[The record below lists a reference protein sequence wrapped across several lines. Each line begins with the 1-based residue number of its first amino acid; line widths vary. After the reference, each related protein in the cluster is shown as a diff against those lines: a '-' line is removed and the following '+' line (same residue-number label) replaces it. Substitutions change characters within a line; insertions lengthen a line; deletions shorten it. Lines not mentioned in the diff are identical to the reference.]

1 MQVKWNQFVYLLCDA
16 KQRNVEEDEYHS
28 LIEQQLQLLGWSL
41 YNKEICHKPSLH
53 IGNSSSIIP
62 DILVKRGDD
71 EEFVIEVKRPSHKQV
86 KKDIEQLE
94 SYMRQLKLSVG
105 IYIGEHIEVFYDM
118 AESKDAVSVLKIPL
132 EINAENGVLFID
144 QFLKDFFD
152 KKRLLLFCKEQVEI
166 LEHEKRKNKIVSDFV
181 EHSNEFAPEAF
192 AQYLIRKHGNEFK
205 LDELKEMFTS
215 YDIRIIPKGSNPR
228 VKHTLINSNN
238 QDSASAIDLSGHTS
252 KVWLICYDKKQF
264 DVDGCFKKLGQIY
277 WHYVPSL
284 IGLKKGD
291 VAYLYSAHPDSAI
304 RYKVEIIADHLSY
317 DKKMDI
323 EDEFSKSTTNSD
335 DAGKLFF
342 LGKLIAETKSKDLS
356 YKQLKR
362 LNLVGKRVTH
372 TQISQEKYKAL
383 LSHIEEHFNDVAPR
397 RTPFKFS
404 MIGLKE
410 GDKVMFAPSEIEVR
424 VASDNTI
431 EYYGEFYTLSRFCK
445 HFMPDENSDKKEY
458 QGPAYFTYKGKS
470 LDDIRKEKENKK
482 NK

>member
-16 KQRNVEEDEYHS
+16 KQRNVDEDEYHS

-41 YNKEICHKPSLH
+41 YNNEICHKPSLH
-53 IGNSSSIIP
+53 IGNSGSIVP

-71 EEFVIEVKRPSHKQV
+71 SEFVIEVKRPSHKQV

-118 AESKDAVSVLKIPL
+118 EESKNAVSVLKIPL
-132 EINAENGVLFID
+132 EINAEDGVLFID
-144 QFLKDFFD
+144 QFLKDFFE
-152 KKRLLLFCKEQVEI
+152 KKRLIQFCKEQVKFI
-166 LEHEKRKNKIVSDFV
+166 KHEKRKSEIVTDFI
-181 EHSNEFAPEAF
+181 EQSNEFAPEAF
-192 AQYLIRKHGNEFK
+192 AQYLTRKHGSEFNF
-205 LDELKEMFTS
+205 DELKGMFAK
-215 YDIRIIPKGSNPR
+215 YDIRIVPKSSNTPMAHPR
-228 VKHTLINSNN
+228 IATESQKPSTS
-238 QDSASAIDLSGHTS
+238 IDYSSSSS
-252 KVWLICYDKKQF
+252 KVWLICYDKSQF

-284 IGLKKGD
+284 IGLKRGD

-342 LGKLIAETKSKDLS
+342 LSKLIAETKSKDLS

-383 LSHIEEHFNDVAPR
+383 LRHIEEHFNDVVPR
-397 RTPFKFS
+397 RAPFKFS

-431 EYYGEFYTLSRFCK
+431 EYDGEFYTLSRFCK
-445 HFMPDENSDKKEY
+445 HFMPDENSDQKEY
-458 QGPAYFTYKGKS
+458 QGPAFFTYKGKS
-470 LDDIRKEKENKK
+470 LDVIRKEKENKK
-482 NK
+482 K